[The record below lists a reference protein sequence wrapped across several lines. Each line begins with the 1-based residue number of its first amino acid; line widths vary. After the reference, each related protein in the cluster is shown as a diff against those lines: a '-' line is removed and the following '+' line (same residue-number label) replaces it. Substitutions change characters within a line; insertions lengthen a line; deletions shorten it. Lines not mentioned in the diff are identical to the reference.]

1 MSIPISIKKKV
12 SQDWLDAYPELSPY
26 KVNKLYKVVGPFI
39 LGIELITLPYQS
51 RKYRPHF
58 VGYCLWGNDE
68 EECMLGPL
76 FMQEISNKKGL
87 QFNIPFSDYDSKN
100 AEAIECT
107 KNKIKTSFDKI
118 VLIKDL
124 LQVFNS
130 LFSTSYSL
138 PEKMYAYI
146 TKFYFALYIG
156 DLNLINETLKEI
168 INVSSD
174 WSPNIFK
181 FRYGTREQFI
191 EKLQND
197 IINRESFLNLI
208 KLNQGSNKFKKLKI
222 SDLEY

>member
-1 MSIPISIKKKV
+1 MDFQNFRRDNFFS
-12 SQDWLDAYPELSPY
+12 A
-26 KVNKLYKVVGPFI
+26 
-39 LGIELITLPYQS
+39 
-51 RKYRPHF
+51 
-58 VGYCLWGNDE
+58 
-68 EECMLGPL
+68 
-76 FMQEISNKKGL
+76 L

-107 KNKIKTSFDKI
+107 KNQIKTSFDKI

-124 LQVFNS
+124 LQVFNN
-130 LFSTSYSL
+130 LFSSSYSL
-138 PEKMYAYI
+138 PEKMRVYI

-156 DLNLINETLKEI
+156 DLNLVNETLKEI

-174 WSPNIFK
+174 WGPNIFK

-222 SDLEY
+222 SDLED

>member
-26 KVNKLYKVVGPFI
+26 KANKLFKVVGPFI
-39 LGIELITLPYQS
+39 LGIELFTLPYQG
-51 RKYRPHF
+51 KEYRPYF
-58 VGYCLWGNDE
+58 VGYSLWDNNE

-76 FMQEISNKKGL
+76 FMQEIKDKKGW

-124 LQVFNS
+124 LQVFNN
-130 LFSTSYSL
+130 LFSSAHSHPGQMGVSL
-138 PEKMYAYI
+138 

-156 DLNLINETLKEI
+156 DLTLINEMLKEI

-174 WSPNIFK
+174 WGPNIFK

>member
-1 MSIPISIKKKV
+1 MCIPISIKKKV
-12 SQDWLDAYPELSPY
+12 SQDWLEAYPELSPY

-39 LGIELITLPYQS
+39 WGIELITLPYQS
-51 RKYRPHF
+51 REYRPHF
-58 VGYCLWGNDE
+58 VGYSLWGNNED
-68 EECMLGPL
+68 ECMLGPL
-76 FMQEISNKKGL
+76 FMQEISNKKGR

-107 KNKIKTSFDKI
+107 KNQIKTSFDKI

-124 LQVFNS
+124 LQVINN
-130 LFSTSYSL
+130 LFSSSYSIL
-138 PEKMYAYI
+138 DHMSVYK

-222 SDLEY
+222 SDLED

>member
-1 MSIPISIKKKV
+1 
-12 SQDWLDAYPELSPY
+12 
-26 KVNKLYKVVGPFI
+26 
-39 LGIELITLPYQS
+39 
-51 RKYRPHF
+51 
-58 VGYCLWGNDE
+58 
-68 EECMLGPL
+68 
-76 FMQEISNKKGL
+76 
-87 QFNIPFSDYDSKN
+87 
-100 AEAIECT
+100 
-107 KNKIKTSFDKI
+107 
-118 VLIKDL
+118 

-156 DLNLINETLKEI
+156 DLNLVNETLKEI

-174 WSPNIFK
+174 WGPNIFK

-208 KLNQGSNKFKKLKI
+208 KLNQGSNKFKN
-222 SDLEY
+222 

>member
-12 SQDWLDAYPELSPY
+12 SQDWLSAYPELSPY
-26 KVNKLYKVVGPFI
+26 KANKLFKIVGPFI
-39 LGIELITLPYQS
+39 LGIELFTLPYQG
-51 RKYRPHF
+51 KEYRPYF
-58 VGYCLWGNDE
+58 VGYSLWDNNE

-76 FMQEISNKKGL
+76 FLQEIRNKKGR

-107 KNKIKTSFDKI
+107 KNQIKTSFDKI

-124 LQVFNS
+124 LQVINN
-130 LFSTSYSL
+130 LFSSSYSL
-138 PEKMYAYI
+138 PEKVSVYI
-146 TKFYFALYIG
+146 TNFYFALYIG

-174 WSPNIFK
+174 WGPNIFK

-191 EKLQND
+191 DKLQND

-222 SDLEY
+222 SDLEN